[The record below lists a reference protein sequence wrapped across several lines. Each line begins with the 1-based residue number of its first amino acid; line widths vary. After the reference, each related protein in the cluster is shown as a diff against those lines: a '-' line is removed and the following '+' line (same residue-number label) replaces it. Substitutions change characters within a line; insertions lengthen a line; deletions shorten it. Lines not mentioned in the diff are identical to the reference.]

1 MMKGFVVVVLSLIVS
16 GCAASPYSPAVT
28 TADVPVICKK
38 EKPTGS
44 NLRVTVCRPVRGV
57 LERED
62 TVRDMRV
69 LKRQTEQ

>member
-16 GCAASPYSPAVT
+16 GCAASPYSPVAT

-44 NLRVTVCRPVRGV
+44 NRPVTVCRPVPGV

-62 TVRDMRV
+62 TTRDMRI
-69 LKRQTEQ
+69 LQRQTEQ